1 MKSSKQV
8 ARQAPSFDL
17 SQQLLVSPGQAA
29 VALCVGRSVVYK
41 LINEGSIR
49 SVKHG
54 KSRRI
59 IVASLHDFV
68 NRLEDAGE

>member
-1 MKSSKQV
+1 MNKELP
-8 ARQAPSFDL
+8 RFDL
-17 SQQLLVSPGQAA
+17 SQQLLVSPEQAA
-29 VALCVGRSVVYK
+29 VALSVGRSVVYK
-41 LINEGSIR
+41 LINDGAIR